1 MILLLHVTYMIYVM
15 FGDVILA
22 LYIYLSTQVAFN
34 FWNYEFVFLESTTI
48 WEVDSYVEPVSQIW
62 IRNIRNKWHAWCL
75 ELEEIQNSEKLS
87 C

>member
-22 LYIYLSTQVAFN
+22 LYIYLSTQVPFY
-34 FWNYEFVFLESTTI
+34 FWNYEFVSLESTTI

-75 ELEEIQNSEKLS
+75 ELEEIQNS
-87 C
+87 

>member
-22 LYIYLSTQVAFN
+22 LYIYRSTQVAFY
-34 FWNYEFVFLESTTI
+34 FWNYEFVFLKSTTI

-75 ELEEIQNSEKLS
+75 ELEEIQNS
-87 C
+87 